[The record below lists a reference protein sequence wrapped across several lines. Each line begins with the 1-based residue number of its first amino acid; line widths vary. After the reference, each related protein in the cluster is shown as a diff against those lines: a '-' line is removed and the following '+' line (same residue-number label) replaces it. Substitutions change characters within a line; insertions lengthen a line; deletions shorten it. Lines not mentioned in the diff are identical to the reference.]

1 MYINTKP
8 EPVIIDTLQLE
19 AEARRLRA
27 EFLAESFAA
36 LSHRIASYFAHR
48 QTVKSEG

>member
-8 EPVIIDTLQLE
+8 EPVILDTLQLE

-27 EFLAESFAA
+27 EFLADCFAA
-36 LSHRIASYFAHR
+36 LSRRIAAYFAAR
-48 QTVKSEG
+48 PAAKTEV

>member
-8 EPVIIDTLQLE
+8 EPVIVDTLQLE

-27 EFLAESFAA
+27 EFLAECFST
-36 LSHRIASYFAHR
+36 LSHRIVAFFYVRPS
-48 QTVKSEG
+48 VKTEG